1 MFIIQ
6 YTNDTHTSFPPP
18 TSSTLPIRT
27 CYSGTVL
34 TLRLRMPISDDLSP
48 RNFITKISK
57 YEKVVNIP
65 NSMTVL
71 HDLLPV
77 AVDMAKCGI
86 AGVFNFVNPG
96 VIRCVLVRAVR
107 DVTSFIMLAPLPI

>member
-96 VIRCVLVRAVR
+96 VIRCVLCVLCVLVR
-107 DVTSFIMLAPLPI
+107 DVNHV